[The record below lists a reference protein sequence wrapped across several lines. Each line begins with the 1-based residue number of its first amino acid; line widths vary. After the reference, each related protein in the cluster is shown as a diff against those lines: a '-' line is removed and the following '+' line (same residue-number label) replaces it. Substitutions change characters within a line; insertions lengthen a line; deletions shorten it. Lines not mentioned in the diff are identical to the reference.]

1 MTLAMRLGVE
11 SIDTE
16 EVTPLLPQM
25 ANADTLFDHV
35 LAFEDEPDNGEPI
48 EVEELNLNAEEGE
61 LSPEMVA
68 AHLSVSSLD
77 SLERK
82 AQRAATKK
90 GNSRTAS
97 TG

>member
-1 MTLAMRLGVE
+1 
-11 SIDTE
+11 
-16 EVTPLLPQM
+16 
-25 ANADTLFDHV
+25 

-48 EVEELNLNAEEGE
+48 EVEELNLNAEAEADE
-61 LSPEMVA
+61 LSPEMIA

-77 SLERK
+77 ALERK

-90 GNSRTAS
+90 GGTRSAS